1 MTEQELAQQ
10 LEQYSDEELATIL
23 EFVEQL
29 GSLEAAQA
37 AIDALSDLRKA
48 A

>member
-10 LEQYSDEELATIL
+10 LDQYSDEELATIL

-29 GSLEAAQA
+29 GSIEAAQA

>member
-10 LEQYSDEELATIL
+10 LEQYTDEELATIL
-23 EFVEQL
+23 EFVQQL

>member
-10 LEQYSDEELATIL
+10 LDQYTDEELATIL
-23 EFVEQL
+23 DFVEGL
-29 GSLEAAQA
+29 GSLEAAQE

>member
-10 LEQYSDEELATIL
+10 LDQYSDEELATIL

-37 AIDALSDLRKA
+37 AIDALTDLREA

>member
-1 MTEQELAQQ
+1 MTEQELAEQ
-10 LEQYSDEELATIL
+10 LDQYSDEELATIL

-29 GSLEAAQA
+29 GSLEAAQE
-37 AIDALSDLRKA
+37 AIEALSDLRKA

>member
-10 LEQYSDEELATIL
+10 LDQYTDEELATIL

-37 AIDALSDLRKA
+37 AIEALGDLRKA

>member
-10 LEQYSDEELATIL
+10 LDQFSDEELATIL
-23 EFVEQL
+23 DFVEEL
-29 GSLEAAQA
+29 GSFEAAQA
-37 AIDALSDLRKA
+37 AIEALSDLRKA

>member
-10 LEQYSDEELATIL
+10 LDQYSDEELATIL
-23 EFVEQL
+23 DFVEEL
-29 GSLEAAQA
+29 GSVEAAQA
-37 AIDALSDLRKA
+37 AIDALNDLRKA